1 MEITKIIIIILRGE
15 SIIAK
20 TIFLDPG
27 HGGADP
33 GAVNGR
39 RYEKTDN
46 LRIAGAVREKLKAR
60 GHTVL
65 MTREEDEYNPSLS
78 ARIAVANSAR
88 ADLFLSL
95 HRNSFNTKE
104 ANGIEIWV
112 RYPAHAAA
120 AAILLEE
127 LAKCPNQSNRGVKTG
142 DYLVLYNAAMPAM
155 LLELGFISNELDNEL
170 FDNHLD
176 IYAESI
182 ARGILLAL
190 GEEYQ
195 RERSPAK
202 TALACAD
209 RRVREQRKRRGFSGS
224 CKRHG
229 AQRVYSHSKGLGSVS
244 TRGT

>member
-78 ARIAVANSAR
+78 ARIAAANSAR

-155 LLELGFISNELDNEL
+155 LLELGFISNELDNEI

-190 GEEYQ
+190 GEEYKESEAPQ
-195 RERSPAK
+195 KP
-202 TALACAD
+202 LW
-209 RRVREQRKRRGFSGS
+209 RVQI
-224 CKRHG
+224 G
-229 AQRVYSHSKGLGSVS
+229 AFESSENAEAFLGAVKDMGLSAFIV
-244 TRGT
+244 TPRA